1 MHYCQWKHSSYVL
14 AIARYE
20 NQFRRIENCSW
31 NAYCL
36 YHDREQHCYAK
47 TVIIKSFVVNTFKNP
62 EKYKSKIQ
70 SQGRLQSNKIMFTCL
85 TILLLSLPYIRK
97 REPQFFT
104 CGCSSCRIFW
114 EANCFPTLLF
124 LPVKIITKMRQ
135 YWHVT

>member
-1 MHYCQWKHSSYVL
+1 MEALILCFGNSKVWESIQKNWELLIKCILPLPRYGTTLLYQNSYH
-14 AIARYE
+14 
-20 NQFRRIENCSW
+20 Q
-31 NAYCL
+31 
-36 YHDREQHCYAK
+36 
-47 TVIIKSFVVNTFKNP
+47 SFVVNKFKNP

-124 LPVKIITKMRQ
+124 LPVKIIMKMRQ
-135 YWHVT
+135 FWHVM